1 MRSSS
6 SGSVHAHPGVW
17 VLECKEL
24 GVVSQTS
31 RLDRA
36 EDEVVEAIAYP
47 SGLAPSEFD
56 VEVVPVLPD
65 EIETLHVHAEQ
76 TNKKAVA
83 ATREAGPSPFNAGPG
98 LHCPGNG
105 AGIGRVLPTRSGTRG
120 GIEPGS
126 PETLVVEPA
135 GLGKHTLAE
144 LAGGGDGGDAAGE
157 CQHDQRG
164 EEGVPQKKGVHRR
177 DNDH

>member
-76 TNKKAVA
+76 TSKKAVA
-83 ATREAGPSPFNAGPG
+83 ATREAADAKRALALSMRNQGFTVREMGQ
-98 LHCPGNG
+98 
-105 AGIGRVLPTRSGTRG
+105 VLGVSYQRAAA
-120 GIEPGS
+120 
-126 PETLVVEPA
+126 L
-135 GLGKHTLAE
+135 
-144 LAGGGDGGDAAGE
+144 AAG
-157 CQHDQRG
+157 
-164 EEGVPQKKGVHRR
+164 
-177 DNDH
+177 

>member
-83 ATREAGPSPFNAGPG
+83 ATREAADAKRALARSMRDQGFTVREMGQ
-98 LHCPGNG
+98 
-105 AGIGRVLPTRSGTRG
+105 VLGVSYQRAAA
-120 GIEPGS
+120 
-126 PETLVVEPA
+126 L
-135 GLGKHTLAE
+135 
-144 LAGGGDGGDAAGE
+144 AAG
-157 CQHDQRG
+157 
-164 EEGVPQKKGVHRR
+164 
-177 DNDH
+177 

>member
-56 VEVVPVLPD
+56 VEVAPVLPD

-76 TNKKAVA
+76 TSKKAVA
-83 ATREAGPSPFNAGPG
+83 ATREAADAKRALARSMRDQGFTVREMGQVLG
-98 LHCPGNG
+98 LSYQR
-105 AGIGRVLPTRSGTRG
+105 AAAL
-120 GIEPGS
+120 
-126 PETLVVEPA
+126 
-135 GLGKHTLAE
+135 
-144 LAGGGDGGDAAGE
+144 AAG
-157 CQHDQRG
+157 
-164 EEGVPQKKGVHRR
+164 
-177 DNDH
+177 

>member
-83 ATREAGPSPFNAGPG
+83 ATREAADAKRALARSMRDQGFTVREMGQVLG
-98 LHCPGNG
+98 LSYQR
-105 AGIGRVLPTRSGTRG
+105 AAAL
-120 GIEPGS
+120 
-126 PETLVVEPA
+126 
-135 GLGKHTLAE
+135 
-144 LAGGGDGGDAAGE
+144 AAG
-157 CQHDQRG
+157 
-164 EEGVPQKKGVHRR
+164 
-177 DNDH
+177 

>member
-56 VEVVPVLPD
+56 VEVAPVLPD

-83 ATREAGPSPFNAGPG
+83 ATREAADAKRALARSMRDQGFTVREMGQVLG
-98 LHCPGNG
+98 LSYQR
-105 AGIGRVLPTRSGTRG
+105 AAAL
-120 GIEPGS
+120 
-126 PETLVVEPA
+126 
-135 GLGKHTLAE
+135 
-144 LAGGGDGGDAAGE
+144 AAG
-157 CQHDQRG
+157 
-164 EEGVPQKKGVHRR
+164 
-177 DNDH
+177 

>member
-56 VEVVPVLPD
+56 VEVAPVLPD

-83 ATREAGPSPFNAGPG
+83 ATREAADAKRALARSMRDQGFTVREMGQ
-98 LHCPGNG
+98 
-105 AGIGRVLPTRSGTRG
+105 VLGVSYQRAAA
-120 GIEPGS
+120 
-126 PETLVVEPA
+126 L
-135 GLGKHTLAE
+135 
-144 LAGGGDGGDAAGE
+144 AAG
-157 CQHDQRG
+157 
-164 EEGVPQKKGVHRR
+164 
-177 DNDH
+177 

>member
-1 MRSSS
+1 MRPSS

-56 VEVVPVLPD
+56 VEVAPVLPD

-76 TNKKAVA
+76 TSKKAVA
-83 ATREAGPSPFNAGPG
+83 ATREAADAKRALARSMRDQGFTVREMGQ
-98 LHCPGNG
+98 
-105 AGIGRVLPTRSGTRG
+105 VLGVSYQRAAA
-120 GIEPGS
+120 
-126 PETLVVEPA
+126 L
-135 GLGKHTLAE
+135 
-144 LAGGGDGGDAAGE
+144 AAG
-157 CQHDQRG
+157 
-164 EEGVPQKKGVHRR
+164 
-177 DNDH
+177 

>member
-56 VEVVPVLPD
+56 VEVVPVSPD

-83 ATREAGPSPFNAGPG
+83 ATREAADAKRALARSMRDQGFTVREMGQ
-98 LHCPGNG
+98 
-105 AGIGRVLPTRSGTRG
+105 VLGVSYQRAAA
-120 GIEPGS
+120 
-126 PETLVVEPA
+126 L
-135 GLGKHTLAE
+135 
-144 LAGGGDGGDAAGE
+144 AAG
-157 CQHDQRG
+157 
-164 EEGVPQKKGVHRR
+164 
-177 DNDH
+177 

>member
-6 SGSVHAHPGVW
+6 PGSVHAHPGVW

-76 TNKKAVA
+76 TSKKAVT
-83 ATREAGPSPFNAGPG
+83 ATREAADAKRALARSMRDQGFTVREMGQ
-98 LHCPGNG
+98 
-105 AGIGRVLPTRSGTRG
+105 VLGVSYQRAAA
-120 GIEPGS
+120 
-126 PETLVVEPA
+126 L
-135 GLGKHTLAE
+135 
-144 LAGGGDGGDAAGE
+144 AAG
-157 CQHDQRG
+157 
-164 EEGVPQKKGVHRR
+164 
-177 DNDH
+177 

>member
-56 VEVVPVLPD
+56 VEVAPVLPD

-76 TNKKAVA
+76 TSKKAVA
-83 ATREAGPSPFNAGPG
+83 ATREAADAKRALARSMRDQGFTVREMGQ
-98 LHCPGNG
+98 
-105 AGIGRVLPTRSGTRG
+105 VLGVSYQRAAA
-120 GIEPGS
+120 
-126 PETLVVEPA
+126 L
-135 GLGKHTLAE
+135 
-144 LAGGGDGGDAAGE
+144 AAG
-157 CQHDQRG
+157 
-164 EEGVPQKKGVHRR
+164 
-177 DNDH
+177 

>member
-1 MRSSS
+1 MRPSS

-56 VEVVPVLPD
+56 VEVAPVLPD

-83 ATREAGPSPFNAGPG
+83 ATREAADAKRALARSMRDQGFTVREMGQ
-98 LHCPGNG
+98 
-105 AGIGRVLPTRSGTRG
+105 VLGVSYQRAAA
-120 GIEPGS
+120 
-126 PETLVVEPA
+126 L
-135 GLGKHTLAE
+135 
-144 LAGGGDGGDAAGE
+144 AAG
-157 CQHDQRG
+157 
-164 EEGVPQKKGVHRR
+164 
-177 DNDH
+177 